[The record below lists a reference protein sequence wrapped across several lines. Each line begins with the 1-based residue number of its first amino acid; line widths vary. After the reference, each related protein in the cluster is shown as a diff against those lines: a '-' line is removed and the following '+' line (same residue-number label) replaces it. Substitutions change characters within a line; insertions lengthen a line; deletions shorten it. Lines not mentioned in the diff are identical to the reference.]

1 MKEYDDSLETNR
13 RKSNQSAK
21 QSKRNINIYEKEQS
35 DTKKINVKIKG
46 RNFSLNKKIPSN
58 NTKKKITKNIKI
70 KNNIIPFNNNHNKK
84 IFK

>member
-35 DTKKINVKIKG
+35 DTKKINVKIKA
-46 RNFSLNKKIPSN
+46 RNFSLNKKTPSN
-58 NTKKKITKNIKI
+58 NRKKKITKNIKI

>member
-1 MKEYDDSLETNR
+1 MKEYDDSIETNR

-35 DTKKINVKIKG
+35 DTKKINVKIKA
-46 RNFSLNKKIPSN
+46 RNFSLNKKTPSN